1 MLKAEVKIEKEGDL
15 RCAHGLCAPSIK
27 LTWKQIFS
35 TISQKDPIYGVPDR
49 WGTQNRLTYRYR
61 WVSLLLTL
69 PSKWQQQVYDMFA
82 ADQLGS
88 IMAEEIRKEI
98 DAEVTAQILAAFKSG
113 DALE

>member
-15 RCAHGLCAPSIK
+15 RCAHGLCAPLTK

-35 TISQKDPIYGVPDR
+35 TISQKDPIYGIPDR
-49 WGTQNRLTYRYR
+49 WGHQNTLKYRYR
-61 WVSLLLTL
+61 WVSLLFTC
-69 PSKWQQQVYDMFA
+69 PSKWKQQVYDMFV

-98 DAEVTAQILAAFKSG
+98 DAEIIAKLKAMS
-113 DALE
+113 